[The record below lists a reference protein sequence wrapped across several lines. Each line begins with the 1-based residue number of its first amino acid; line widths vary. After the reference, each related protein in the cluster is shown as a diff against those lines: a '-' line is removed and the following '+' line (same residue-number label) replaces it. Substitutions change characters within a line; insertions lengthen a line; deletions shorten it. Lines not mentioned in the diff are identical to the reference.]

1 MLDHE
6 AERKCILFL
15 HKLHPNVPTPEY
27 ATLGSTCFD
36 LTFYPTRGKV
46 TGYDIYNAEIER
58 LIQTDQGRV
67 GVPIYPGDR
76 LLIPTGLIA
85 KLNVPNPR
93 LSIRLHPRSGMAL
106 KRGLV
111 LANAEGVIDADYQ
124 KEIFAVIHN
133 MSERL
138 EFLEVGTR
146 VCQGEILK
154 NRRAD
159 IRIIDS
165 PPAPYTT
172 RDGGFGSTGV

>member
-1 MLDHE
+1 MLEHD
-6 AERKCILFL
+6 AERKNILFL
-15 HKLHPNVPTPEY
+15 YKKHPDVPTPQY

-36 LTFYPTRGKV
+36 LTFFPTKDRV
-46 TGYDIYNAEIER
+46 MGYDVYNAEVER
-58 LIQTDQGRV
+58 LIDTNQGRV

-76 LLIPTGLIA
+76 LLVPTGLIA

-133 MSERL
+133 VSEKL
-138 EFLEVGTR
+138 EYLEVGSR
-146 VCQGEILK
+146 VCQAEILK

-165 PPAPYTT
+165 PPEPYTT

>member
-15 HKLHPNVPTPEY
+15 YKKHPDVPTPHY

-36 LTFYPTRGKV
+36 LTFFPTQDFV
-46 TGYDIYNAEIER
+46 TGYDCYNQECIRAIEPDGDG
-58 LIQTDQGRV
+58 LH
-67 GVPIYPGDR
+67 IYPGDR
-76 LLIPTGLIA
+76 LLVPTGLIA

-93 LSIRLHPRSGMAL
+93 LSIRLHPRSGLAL

-124 KEIFAVIHN
+124 QEIFAILHN
-133 MSERL
+133 VSEKL
-138 EFLEVGTR
+138 EYLEVGTR
-146 VCQGEILK
+146 ICQGEIVK

-159 IRIIDS
+159 FRIIDS
-165 PPAPYTT
+165 PPVPYTT

>member
-1 MLDHE
+1 MLEHD
-6 AERKCILFL
+6 AERKSILFL
-15 HKLHPNVPTPEY
+15 YKKHPDVPTPHY

-36 LTFYPTRGKV
+36 LTFYPTTDRV
-46 TGYDIYNAEIER
+46 NGYDVYNAPCER
-58 LIQTDQGRV
+58 MVAANQGRI

-111 LANAEGVIDADYQ
+111 LANAEGVVDCDYQ
-124 KEIFAVIHN
+124 KEIFAIIHN
-133 MSERL
+133 VSEKL
-138 EFLEVGTR
+138 EYLEVGTR

-159 IRIIDS
+159 FRVIES
-165 PPAPYTT
+165 PPEPYTT

>member
-1 MLDHE
+1 MLEHD
-6 AERKCILFL
+6 AERKTILFL
-15 HKLHPNVPTPEY
+15 YKKHPDVPTPEY

-36 LTFYPTRGKV
+36 LTFYPTRDRV
-46 TGYDIYNAEIER
+46 TGYDVYNQECER
-58 LIQTDQGRV
+58 MLAANQGTL

-106 KRGLV
+106 KRGLI

-124 KEIFAVIHN
+124 KEIFAIIHN
-133 MSERL
+133 VSEKL
-138 EFLEVGTR
+138 EIIPVGAR
-146 VCQGEILK
+146 ICQGEIVK
-154 NRRAD
+154 NVRAD
-159 IRIIDS
+159 FRVIES
-165 PPAPYTT
+165 PPEPYTT

>member
-15 HKLHPNVPTPEY
+15 HKLHPDVPTPEY

-58 LIQTDQGRV
+58 LIETNQGRV

-165 PPAPYTT
+165 PPTPYTT